1 MRKLYNILIIIAS
14 LLMCSPESLYGETV
28 SRREAQNIAEMF
40 FNAARGQKM
49 AAPNFTFTGREFTTN
64 RLFIPF
70 YVFNHPTGGYVII
83 SAENKAYP
91 ILAYSFKGKL
101 EPGRLSAGQKAL
113 FNLYGR
119 QIEFIRYDAETPLEA
134 IKAWGNLPQHIYNI
148 LSSQLDVTDL
158 LSPWTEVE
166 TEVNNLYERYDSRDL
181 TSGNYQPSQ
190 WVTMV
195 GDELRS
201 QRNVVMAIA
210 TPQGDLMPAVATG
223 RRGDYFRLRFN
234 EQPSDAMYRLL
245 PTEIIS
251 TGEMAILTNPIGA
264 PEEFTAQ
271 EIPFEFYDSFIEETK
286 REEENRRNAINE
298 VLEPTGPIVEWQGSG
313 QFSVYLPEEAAQAI
327 VYNVSGMRVDERTYR
342 DTNLA
347 QIDLSAQPA
356 GFYIALIRGKSG
368 HTYSLRLYR

>member
-1 MRKLYNILIIIAS
+1 M
-14 LLMCSPESLYGETV
+14 
-28 SRREAQNIAEMF
+28 
-40 FNAARGQKM
+40 
-49 AAPNFTFTGREFTTN
+49 
-64 RLFIPF
+64 
-70 YVFNHPTGGYVII
+70 
-83 SAENKAYP
+83 
-91 ILAYSFKGKL
+91 
-101 EPGRLSAGQKAL
+101 
-113 FNLYGR
+113 
-119 QIEFIRYDAETPLEA
+119 
-134 IKAWGNLPQHIYNI
+134 
-148 LSSQLDVTDL
+148 
-158 LSPWTEVE
+158 E

-356 GFYIALIRGKSG
+356 GFYIALIRSKSG